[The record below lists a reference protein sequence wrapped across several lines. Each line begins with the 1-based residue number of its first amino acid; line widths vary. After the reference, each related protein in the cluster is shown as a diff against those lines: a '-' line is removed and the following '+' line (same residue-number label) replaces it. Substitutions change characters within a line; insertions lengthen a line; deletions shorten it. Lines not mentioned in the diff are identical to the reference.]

1 MPGEQGG
8 PEPDDPTDRGRPPR
22 RRPAVPRLPVPWLIL
37 VVALAGFALLGW
49 QGASTVGRSG
59 PLDAAAY
66 LLDAQYLDAHG
77 RLVPAYIGYEY
88 SSPPLFETLAVGL
101 ERVVRAAP
109 AWPLELSSNVAT
121 RLLWLLLVAVSA
133 GCLISART
141 GLRLVGAAGL
151 VLGTLWGLDEAV
163 ALARSQTWSAGQ
175 LLALVAAVGLVAVS
189 ALIARELWPDRPYR
203 ILGTAAFV
211 IAYPVVLR
219 LGVLFH
225 PETTLAFLA
234 ALATLVLIRAGRSDW
249 PRRSGL
255 LAGALCG
262 LGLLTR
268 QSALVLILC
277 VVATALLAGRRRA
290 RGFTIAAVAACALLA
305 GPWLGYAAATW
316 GNPLQGNLQEQ
327 GNMVAGGEPL
337 SFYVSFPFGSIVTH
351 PYRPHLANELL
362 PQLHADL
369 WSDWFGAFHQPAWSD
384 PSTVDRVTASS
395 QSVLGLLADALA
407 IGGLVAIGLPA
418 LRRAARGAEPAGND
432 TALGFLALLA
442 MTAFVALAAQIVRY
456 PQIGGKEIKASYL
469 LFTAPAWAV
478 FSVAAWVAVAR
489 RRPIVKVALAAAA
502 LLYAVSYGTSLAATF
517 SRTYPTL
524 RNAVVPAVYVDLKTS
539 IQQLSPTPHEGGEA
553 NLTVWVANDGTGTA
567 HGIVLQIALARGMKL
582 LGPPSYERGSG
593 CVGTRKLECSLDFLE
608 PGMSTPIRFAVQV
621 TSSGFQQV
629 VASVS
634 SSELDSHP
642 ADNRATLTMVVGPYS

>member
-1 MPGEQGG
+1 MPGDPGG
-8 PEPDDPTDRGRPPR
+8 PEPDDATDRDRQPS

-37 VVALAGFALLGW
+37 VVVLAAFALLGW

-77 RLVPAYIGYEY
+77 KLVPAYIGYEY

-109 AWPLELSSNVAT
+109 AWPVELSSNLAT

-133 GCLISART
+133 GCLVSART
-141 GLRLVGAAGL
+141 GVRLLGVAGL
-151 VLGTLWGLDEAV
+151 ALGLLWGLDEAV
-163 ALARSQTWSAGQ
+163 ALAKSQTWSAGQ

-189 ALIARELWPDRPYR
+189 ALIARELWPGRPYR

-211 IAYPVVLR
+211 LAYPVVLR

-234 ALATLVLIRAGRSDW
+234 ALATLVVIRAGRSHW
-249 PRRSGL
+249 PRRLGV

-268 QSALVLILC
+268 QSAVVLILC
-277 VVATALLAGRRRA
+277 VVATALLAGRRGA
-290 RGFTIAAVAACALLA
+290 RGFTVAAVVSCAVLA

-316 GNPLQGNLQEQ
+316 GNPLQGNLQEP

-337 SFYVSFPFGSIVTH
+337 SFYVSFPLRSLVTH
-351 PYRPHLANELL
+351 PYRPHLANEFL

-369 WSDWFGAFHQPAWSD
+369 WSDWFGAFHQPAWTD

-407 IGGLVAIGLPA
+407 IGGLVAIGIPA
-418 LRRAARGAEPAGND
+418 LRRAARGSDPAGND

-442 MTAFVALAAQIVRY
+442 VTAFLSLAAQIVRY

-478 FSVAAWVAVAR
+478 FSVAAWVAVTR
-489 RRPIVKVALAAAA
+489 RRPLLKAALATAAV
-502 LLYAVSYGTSLAATF
+502 LYAVSYGTSLAATF
-517 SRTYPTL
+517 SRNYPTL
-524 RNAVVPAVYVDLKTS
+524 PNGTVPAVYVDLRTS
-539 IQQLSPTPHEGGEA
+539 IQQLSPTPGQGGEA
-553 NLTVWVANDGTGTA
+553 NITVWVANDGTGTA
-567 HGIVLQIALARGMKL
+567 HGVVLQIALAHGMRL
-582 LGPPSYERGSG
+582 LGPPAYERGSG
-593 CVGTRKLECSLDFLE
+593 CVGTQELDCSLDFLE
-608 PGMSTPIRFAVQV
+608 PGMSTPVRFAVQL
-621 TSSGFQQV
+621 TSSGLQQL
-629 VASVS
+629 VATVS
-634 SSELDSHP
+634 SAELDSNP
-642 ADNRATLTMVVGPYS
+642 ADNRASLTMVVGPYA